1 VNEGTIDMSPS
12 IGSAPQPADDPASL
26 GRRLATDPGA
36 LRDCYAE
43 LSPMVLAYLRRLVPR
58 DEAEDVLQQVF
69 LDVWRSRDRFDP
81 ARPLEP
87 WVLNIAHRRAVDHL
101 RRQSRSPS
109 DPAAELPGE
118 IVDGDRDTSRF
129 AERFADAVLVRD
141 ALEVLPV
148 EQRETLVLAYYG
160 DYTQSQIAGRLGVPL
175 GTVKARSSRGLRHLA
190 SVLVPEEGQ

>member
-1 VNEGTIDMSPS
+1 MS
-12 IGSAPQPADDPASL
+12 SAPGSDATTTTGDPGSL
-26 GRRLATDPGA
+26 GSRLATDPRA
-36 LRDCYAE
+36 LKDCYAA
-43 LSPMVLAYLRRLVPR
+43 LSPMVLAYLRRFVPR

-81 ARPLEP
+81 ARRLEP

-101 RRQSRSPS
+101 RRLSRSPT
-109 DPAAELPGE
+109 DPVVELPAE
-118 IVDGDRDTSRF
+118 VVDQDRGVQHF
-129 AERFADAVLVRD
+129 PEQFADAALVRD
-141 ALEVLPV
+141 ALASLPA

-160 DYTQSQIAGRLGVPL
+160 DYTQSQIAGRMGVPL

>member
-1 VNEGTIDMSPS
+1 
-12 IGSAPQPADDPASL
+12 L
-26 GRRLATDPGA
+26 GRRLASDPRA
-36 LRDCYAE
+36 LKDCYAA
-43 LSPMVLAYLRRLVPR
+43 LSPMVLAYLRRFVPR

-81 ARPLEP
+81 ERRLEP

-101 RRQSRSPS
+101 RRMSRSPS
-109 DPAAELPGE
+109 DPAIELPAE
-118 IVDGDRDTSRF
+118 VAEGDLGAERF
-129 AERFADAVLVRD
+129 AERFADAVVVRD
-141 ALEVLPV
+141 ALGSLPA

-160 DYTQSQIAGRLGVPL
+160 DLTQSQIAGRLGVPL

>member
-1 VNEGTIDMSPS
+1 MSSLPGPDPS
-12 IGSAPQPADDPASL
+12 SPDDPDSL
-26 GRRLATDPGA
+26 GRRLATDPRA
-36 LRDCYAE
+36 LKDCYAA
-43 LSPMVLAYLRRLVPR
+43 LGPMVLAYLRRFVPR

-81 ARPLEP
+81 SRRLEP

-109 DPAAELPGE
+109 DPVVELPAD
-118 IVDGDRDTSRF
+118 IADGDRSTSWF
-129 AERFADAVLVRD
+129 ADRFADAALVRD
-141 ALEVLPV
+141 ALGSLPA
-148 EQRETLVLAYYG
+148 EQRETLVLAYFG
-160 DYTQSQIAGRLGVPL
+160 DLTQSQIAGRLGVPL